1 MSAAQRFR
9 AAVETGDIGAVAE
22 LLAPEIVF
30 HSPVTFHPF
39 VGRETVVGLLEQVAQ
54 VFEDFRYT
62 DELQAG
68 DAHALIFRANVG
80 DREVE
85 GIDLLRF
92 DEQELIC
99 DFTVMLRPLSGLIPF
114 AQEMGERAASA
125 GLQTTRQ

>member
-22 LLAPEIVF
+22 LLAPDIVF